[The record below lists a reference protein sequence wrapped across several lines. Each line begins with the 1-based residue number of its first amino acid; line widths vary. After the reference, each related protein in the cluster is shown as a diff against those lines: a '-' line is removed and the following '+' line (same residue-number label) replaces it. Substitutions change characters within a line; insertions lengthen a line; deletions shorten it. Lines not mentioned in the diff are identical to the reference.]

1 LSRSKHEIDFDPP
14 APGAEESAY
23 LYIRDQILNGAFQ
36 PGNRLPEETVA
47 QQIGLSRTPV
57 RGALHRLATEGFV
70 EFRRYVGAIVR
81 VLPADEIDQLFQ
93 VRVVMES
100 LAAELAAQ
108 NATVTMIDE
117 LESLCVEMDAVATR
131 EVPDLMHIARLNKQ
145 FHFKLLMACGNLHV
159 RRIAEN
165 LGDLN
170 VMVRSYALYSR
181 AVLMR
186 SMGHHREL
194 VQALR
199 ARNPQWARSVMTAH
213 IEAARSASRGAREVP
228 QVAEPLLSS
237 EAVR

>member
-1 LSRSKHEIDFDPP
+1 LPKIKHEVEDDPS
-14 APGAEESAY
+14 AQGAEESAY
-23 LYIRDQILNGAFQ
+23 LYIRDQILNGVFQ

-57 RGALHRLATEGFV
+57 RGAFHRLATEGFV
-70 EFRRYVGAIVR
+70 EFRRYVGAMVR

-93 VRVVMES
+93 VRVVLES

-108 NATVTMIDE
+108 SATEVMIDE
-117 LESLCVEMDAVATR
+117 LESLCGEMDEVASR
-131 EVPDLMHIARLNKQ
+131 EAPDLMHIARLNKQ
-145 FHFKLLMACGNLHV
+145 FHFKLLAACGNLHV

-181 AVLMR
+181 AILLR

-199 ARNPQWARSVMTAH
+199 ARNPQWARSVMTTH
-213 IEAARSASRGAREVP
+213 IEAARSASRGAREP
-228 QVAEPLLSS
+228 PKIAEPLFTP
-237 EAVR
+237 EDI

>member
-1 LSRSKHEIDFDPP
+1 LPKFKHEDDDDSP
-14 APGAEESAY
+14 AQGAEESAY
-23 LYIRDQILNGAFQ
+23 LYIRDQILNGVFQ

-57 RGALHRLATEGFV
+57 RGAFHRLATEGFV

-93 VRVVMES
+93 VRVVMEG

-108 NATVTMIDE
+108 NASELMIDE
-117 LESLCVEMDAVATR
+117 LESLCAEMDEIAAR
-131 EVPDLMHIARLNKQ
+131 EAPDLMHIARLNKQ
-145 FHFKLLMACGNLHV
+145 FHFKLLVACGNSHA

-181 AVLMR
+181 ATLMR

-199 ARNPQWARSVMTAH
+199 ARNPQWARSVMTTH
-213 IEAARSASRGAREVP
+213 IEAARSASRGARETP
-228 QVAEPLLSS
+228 QAVELPLTSK
-237 EAVR
+237 EG

>member
-1 LSRSKHEIDFDPP
+1 MPKLKHEVDDELSVQ
-14 APGAEESAY
+14 GAEELAY
-23 LYIRDQILNGAFQ
+23 LYIRDQILNGVFQ

-57 RGALHRLATEGFV
+57 RGAFHRLATEGFV

-93 VRVVMES
+93 VRVVMEG

-108 NATVTMIDE
+108 NATQTMIDE
-117 LESLCVEMDAVATR
+117 LESLCSEMDEIAAR
-131 EVPDLMHIARLNKQ
+131 EAPDLMHIARLNKQ
-145 FHFKLLMACGNLHV
+145 FHFKLLVACGNSHV

-181 AVLMR
+181 ATLLR

-194 VQALR
+194 VQAVR
-199 ARNPQWARSVMTAH
+199 ARNPQWARSVMTTH
-213 IEAARSASRGAREVP
+213 IEAARSASRGARETSR
-228 QVAEPLLSS
+228 VAELPSAPEGL
-237 EAVR
+237 